1 MSQTD
6 SLSESDTAPADASS
20 VATTRQATRRGGLG
34 WILVLAV
41 LVAALLTGYYLW
53 TELQR
58 ARGEAQ
64 AGRDWQTEVQAL
76 DARLE
81 ALSRRHEQV
90 AVSQRQLDA
99 RVGEVA
105 SNQRVI
111 RQELLGMGERAA
123 TIEEAVGR
131 VSEQRLRGETL
142 LKLNELEGL
151 LLVSEQ
157 RLLLAGDVEGAH
169 LALALAA
176 SVLQTLDDPLYAG
189 LALPLAAEREAL
201 QRVGEDPIGAAQR
214 TLQDALTA
222 SAGLPLRRPAVAE
235 AEAPAVDTSERLQ
248 QALSRLVTVRR
259 QGAADAAVGSA
270 EAAALRHAL
279 ALDLRTA
286 LGAVERRDAEGLRA
300 AVDRMLP
307 TFDRLFE
314 PQADA
319 VQAWRARLA
328 GLADAPLRRPLPVL
342 GQTLAELRALRGHR
356 QRMQPEPQ
364 ASAVAA
370 PPRDSQPVDEQPA
383 APDDVEPTDI
393 ESEADGEPLLEA
405 DDRRAPP
412 TVPVPRV

>member
-1 MSQTD
+1 MSQTEP
-6 SLSESDTAPADASS
+6 LPDTEAAPATPPIAPEDAS
-20 VATTRQATRRGGLG
+20 RRGGAGG
-34 WILVLAV
+34 WVFALILLVLAV
-41 LVAALLTGYYLW
+41 LAGYYLW

-58 ARGEAQ
+58 ARAEAQ

-76 DARLE
+76 EARLE

-90 AVSQRQLDA
+90 AGSQRQLDA

-151 LLVSEQ
+151 LGAAEQ

-176 SVLQTLDDPLYAG
+176 SVLQTVDDPLYAG

-201 QRVGEDPIGAAQR
+201 QRVGEDPMPAARR
-214 TLQDALTA
+214 TLQEALVA
-222 SAGLPLRRPAVAE
+222 SAGLPPRRPVVDGDD
-235 AEAPAVDTSERLQ
+235 APAQDTVERLQ

-259 QGAADAAVGSA
+259 QGAADAALGSA
-270 EAAALRHAL
+270 EAAVLRSALE
-279 ALDLRTA
+279 LDLRAA
-286 LGAVERRDAEGLRA
+286 LLAVERRDGEGLRA
-300 AVDRMLP
+300 AIDRVLLA
-307 TFDRLFE
+307 FDRLFE

-319 VQAWRARLA
+319 VQAWRARIAELI
-328 GLADAPLRRPLPVL
+328 DTPLQRPLPAL
-342 GQTLAELRALRGHR
+342 GQTLSELRALRGHR
-356 QRMQPEPQ
+356 QRLQPEP
-364 ASAVAA
+364 
-370 PPRDSQPVDEQPA
+370 PPAPA
-383 APDDVEPTDI
+383 APAQGARVEPTPDAVEPVEPI
-393 ESEADGEPLLEA
+393 ESEPESDAPLLEA
-405 DDRRAPP
+405 EDRPATILAPSPRA
-412 TVPVPRV
+412 